1 LKSAVGSLEIGGS
14 KIEDVYP
21 KMRFLDRGSLQD
33 LLSLE
38 AVTAENLPSL
48 EIFLLHDE
56 DFSERQSAYPTTPSP
71 SSPR

>member
-1 LKSAVGSLEIGGS
+1 LKSAVGSPVIEGS
-14 KIEDVYP
+14 TIEDVFH

-38 AVTAENLPSL
+38 AVTAKNLPSP

-56 DFSERQSAYPTTPSP
+56 DFSRRQSAYPTTPLT